1 MKHTSKIAII
11 GGTGKSGKY
20 LVREL
25 IRQEI
30 NFKILVRNPQKIE
43 NSGPLVEVVKGDV
56 AEYDC
61 VSSLIKDCHAIIST
75 LGMGIPNSPP
85 TIFST
90 AGKNILNAMHV
101 HGVKRYI
108 TTAGL
113 NVDTPF
119 DVKSTQTKLA
129 TDWMYTNY
137 PISTADRQNEYRL
150 LSESNLDWTMV
161 RLPLIQLTD
170 ERFGIKE
177 SLVDC
182 PGDAISAA
190 ELAIFLIKQL
200 TDTTYYAKAPFIAN
214 SA

>member
-25 IRQEI
+25 KRQGI

-43 NSGPLVEVVKGDV
+43 IAGPLVEVVKGDI
-56 AEYDC
+56 ADYDC
-61 VSSLIKDCHAIIST
+61 VSYLIKDCNAIIST
-75 LGMGIPNSPP
+75 LGMGIPKSPP

-90 AGKNILNAMHV
+90 AGENILNAMNT

-119 DVKSTQTKLA
+119 DIKGTRTKLA

-137 PISTADRQNEYRL
+137 PVSTADRQNEYRL
-150 LSESNLDWTMV
+150 LSNCGLDWTIV

-170 ERFGIKE
+170 ERTGIKE

-182 PGDAISAA
+182 PGDKISATD
-190 ELAIFLIKQL
+190 LASFLIRQL
-200 TDTTYYAKAPFIAN
+200 NDTTYYGQAPFIAN
-214 SA
+214 SE